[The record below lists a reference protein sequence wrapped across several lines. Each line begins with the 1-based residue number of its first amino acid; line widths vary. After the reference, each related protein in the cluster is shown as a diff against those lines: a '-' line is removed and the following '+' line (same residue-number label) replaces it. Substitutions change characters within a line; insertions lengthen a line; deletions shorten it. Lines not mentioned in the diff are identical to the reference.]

1 LIIVPVHALP
11 VSAVVHVP
19 IVAAEGIY
27 MTAVIGVEIN
37 VFAPNV
43 GGVNELNVMV
53 LKLIFA
59 KNALEPM
66 VAILDGIIIDAK
78 FIHL

>member
-1 LIIVPVHALP
+1 
-11 VSAVVHVP
+11 
-19 IVAAEGIY
+19 